1 MLSNEQIPVDANF
14 VAREEFTRIMR
25 DNLAQMDQIS
35 VLKANQQPTSHRG
48 PGAEPRSPSALSGLK
63 KASAQAPKEASTASM
78 NASEATAVAIGK
90 GLLAQAQGSTPTASL
105 AAGAP
110 LFTEE
115 EYAT

>member
-25 DNLAQMDQIS
+25 ENLALKDQIS

-48 PGAEPRSPSALSGLK
+48 PGAEPRSPSALSGLN
-63 KASAQAPKEASTASM
+63 KASTQAPKEARTANM
-78 NASEATAVAIGK
+78 IASEATAVAIGK
-90 GLLAQAQGSTPTASL
+90 GLLAQAQGSTQTAAL
-105 AAGAP
+105 AEKAP
-110 LFTEE
+110 LLTEE